1 MAYTPDEIQALIDHA
16 AREQNIM
23 PLTSRCDSRC
33 IFCSHHNNP
42 REVQVISIGTRTME
56 QIRETMDHLR
66 GDRVI
71 TIGESASSIIEG
83 EPTMHPQFQEI
94 IALLRQRFPE
104 TPVEITTNG
113 HHLTE
118 ELVRFLAA
126 HQPIT
131 MNLSLNSATVEG
143 RHALMG
149 DDETFARTAIDGVA
163 LMGRYGVPFAGSMVG
178 MPNITGFDDLEK
190 TVRHLADHGAQS
202 VRIFLP
208 GFSRWLRDKDIF
220 PNGDEIYDQLK
231 DFVAGLSDDIPC
243 PVLLEP
249 SYVSDLTP
257 VISGMYQ
264 GSPGWKA
271 GLRKGD
277 ILTKINGQTPRCR
290 TEAYGMLHAKKSV
303 KVKYDRG
310 GKLYTASWENGKYG
324 AGITMEYDFD
334 LGQAE
339 YAKKVIHTAP
349 GFVLALC
356 SEFAYKVFD
365 AALRCVGTDM
375 SRCALISVPNLTFG
389 GTIHAAGLL
398 CCSDYRAAFE
408 DYSAAHGRPG
418 AVILP
423 RISFNSLGRDLKGVP
438 YSQLQAELG
447 VPMALI

>member
-1 MAYTPDEIQALIDHA
+1 MAYTPEEIQALIDHA
-16 AREQNIM
+16 AREQNILS
-23 PLTSRCDSRC
+23 LTSRCDSRC

-42 REVQVISIGTRTME
+42 KEVQVISIGTRTLD
-56 QIRETMDHLR
+56 QIRETMGHLS
-66 GDRVI
+66 GDRAI

-83 EPTMHPQFQEI
+83 EPTMHPQFKEV
-94 IALLRQRFPE
+94 IALLRERFPT

-118 ELVRFLAA
+118 DLVKFLAK

-131 MNLSLNSATVEG
+131 MNLSLNSASAEG
-143 RHALMG
+143 RKALMG
-149 DDETFARTAIDGVA
+149 DGEEFARTAIDGVT

-208 GFSRWLRDKDIF
+208 GFSRWLKDKNIF
-220 PNGDEIYDQLK
+220 PNGDEIYGQLK
-231 DFVAGLSDDIPC
+231 AFVEGLSDDIPC

-249 SYVSDLTP
+249 SYVQDLTP

-264 GSPGWKA
+264 GSPAWKA

-277 ILTKINGQTPRCR
+277 ILVRVNGQTPRCR
-290 TEAYGMLHAKKSV
+290 TEAYSMVHAKKSV

-310 GKLYTASWENGKYG
+310 GKLYTASWENGAYG

-334 LGQAE
+334 MGHAE
-339 YAKKVIHTAP
+339 YAKQVIHTAP
-349 GFVLALC
+349 GFVLGLC
-356 SEFAYKVFD
+356 SEFGHRVFE
-365 AALRCVGTDM
+365 AALACVGTDM
-375 SRCALISVPNLTFG
+375 SRCALIPTPNLTFG

-408 DYSAAHGRPG
+408 DYTAAHGKPG

-423 RISFNSLGRDLKGVP
+423 RISFNHLGRDLKGIHV
-438 YSQLQAELG
+438 SQLQKELG
-447 VPMALI
+447 VPVALV